1 MKPGL
6 LRLLIRWASI
16 TASVSALLLL
26 AAGTTHIAS
35 IRHYLAIF
43 SAILLVTMFSVDP
56 GLAQE
61 RGPTAGKHP
70 RQRQQGGRDQ
80 DRIFEDVG
88 EHVGCDQ
95 AREGSADRAA
105 G

>member
-16 TASVSALLLL
+16 TASLSALLLL

-43 SAILLVTMFSVDP
+43 SAMLLVTQFSTCRLRFVEQRCSHLLSAALCKP
-56 GLAQE
+56 GQ
-61 RGPTAGKHP
+61 
-70 RQRQQGGRDQ
+70 
-80 DRIFEDVG
+80 
-88 EHVGCDQ
+88 
-95 AREGSADRAA
+95 
-105 G
+105 